1 MWGVIM
7 INDEILDITNVI
19 LEAAG
24 AVEKIYLFGSYA
36 YGTPHKD
43 SDYDFYVLLPD
54 ASESPFVVIPRIYHQ
69 LYKTSRQTPVDVL
82 ANYKARF
89 EERSHFPTMERKIVR
104 EGILLYERF

>member
-1 MWGVIM
+1 MV
-7 INDEILDITNVI
+7 NDEILDIKDAI

-54 ASESPFVVIPRIYHQ
+54 ASESPFVVIPEIYRQ
-69 LYKTSRQTPVDVL
+69 LYKTKRQTPVDVL
-82 ANYKARF
+82 ANYKTRF
-89 EERSHFPTMERKIVR
+89 EERSCSPTMERKIVR
-104 EGILLYERF
+104 DGVLLYERV